1 MNSTALF
8 IGRFQPFHLGHL
20 SVIQQILTENN
31 HLIIGIGSSQ
41 YSKTPDNPYSFNER
55 ATMIRAALNEADIP
69 QDHYQIIAIPDIHD
83 ETNWTSHV
91 RQLTPHFDLIYTG
104 SPIVKKLFEIDG
116 QTPIRPV
123 IFKHTINA
131 TEIRELMAT
140 GGEWKHLVPRSCID
154 FLSKIALNKPLSR
167 I

>member
-20 SVIQQILTENN
+20 SVIQQILTEKNA
-31 HLIIGIGSSQ
+31 LIIGIGSSQ

-55 ATMIRAALNEADIP
+55 ATMIRAALNEADMSK
-69 QDHYQIIAIPDIHD
+69 DHYQIIAIPDIHD
-83 ETNWTSHV
+83 ETDWTSHI

-116 QTPIRPV
+116 KTPIHPV
-123 IFKHTINA
+123 TFKHNINA
-131 TEIRELMAT
+131 TEIRELMAN
-140 GGEWKHLVPRSCID
+140 GGEWKHLVPLAISEH
-154 FLSKIALNKPLSR
+154 LMNNS
-167 I
+167 